1 MTVAVRESGVIELLK
16 KHTEPG
22 WPMTAVRLAE
32 LVGVK
37 SRTAHG
43 WLVDLADKGLIQ
55 RRHYGRTA
63 AYRPLTPAEEAKR
76 RRLLATG
83 NPLDELVAKGLM
95 TDHDHASDNGVAR

>member
-16 KHTEPG
+16 KHVEPG
-22 WPMTAVRLAE
+22 WPMTAVRLAKIA
-32 LVGVK
+32 GVR

-43 WLVDLADKGLIQ
+43 WLVDLADKGMIH

-63 AYRPLTPAEEAKR
+63 AYRPLSPDEEAKR

-95 TDHDHASDNGVAR
+95 TDHDHASDTTVAR